1 MFAGIRALEK
11 STGIENNFQGV
22 RPPPKHPYLVKD
34 ILLNEMVI
42 AITHAILG
50 DEVTNTACPGS
61 ERQNVHGDGGQLW
74 PGLDAAHPPFGLA
87 VNIPLV
93 DVDEN
98 KGATRLWPGTCSIAK
113 SAAAA
118 RCAPV
123 PL

>member
-1 MFAGIRALEK
+1 MALTSDICDYDPQWPTAFEEEK
-11 STGIENNFQGV
+11 T
-22 RPPPKHPYLVKD
+22 
-34 ILLNEMVI
+34 LLNEMVI

-113 SAAAA
+113 PAAAA

>member
-1 MFAGIRALEK
+1 MIQVDEANL
-11 STGIENNFQGV
+11 TG
-22 RPPPKHPYLVKD
+22 HPEDAAWAAAPINRVLDAAVGAELV
-34 ILLNEMVI
+34 
-42 AITHAILG
+42 
-50 DEVTNTACPGS
+50 
-61 ERQNVHGDGGQLW
+61 
-74 PGLDAAHPPFGLA
+74 LDAAHPPFGLA

-98 KGATRLWPGTCSIAK
+98 KGAIRLWPGTCSIAK